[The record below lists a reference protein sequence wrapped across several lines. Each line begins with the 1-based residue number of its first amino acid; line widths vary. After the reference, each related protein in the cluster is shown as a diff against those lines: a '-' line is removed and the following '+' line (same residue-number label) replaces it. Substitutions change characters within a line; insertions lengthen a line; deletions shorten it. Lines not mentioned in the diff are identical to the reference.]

1 MAGGTADGKDREM
14 KRLEKEIQ
22 DRLRMMAQLRASEPE
37 AAETPVPTRLFG
49 QGKSPRSPD
58 SLDSPCS
65 TMVTINI
72 KFGLG
77 RSHWIRVISQSL
89 LKVQST
95 HF

>member
-22 DRLRMMAQLRASEPE
+22 DRLRMMAQLRASEPT

-58 SLDSPCS
+58 SLDSLDEGPLDGKPAS
-65 TMVTINI
+65 AAEAIPEMPPGIG
-72 KFGLG
+72 KEEGD
-77 RSHWIRVISQSL
+77 
-89 LKVQST
+89 
-95 HF
+95 